1 MSSLTNTQTL
11 NDDSDEDFF
20 TKREKDV
27 ENADDFNEYVEKNVN
42 EEKKERVKS
51 YLDSTPDDA
60 KERFLH
66 DYIVNMKWK
75 EKDDDFIPQY
85 SFHMSLM

>member
-1 MSSLTNTQTL
+1 MDSLTDTQTL

-85 SFHMSLM
+85 SFHVSLM